1 MSITVSDQLRDLV
14 SRIDTALLTVN
25 PAALHGAAGIL
36 LDSKRAG
43 RTVFICGNGGSAG
56 LANHAACDLGIAGL
70 RAVSLSASSEVVT
83 QAGNDHGYE
92 NMFAVQLRRLAR
104 DGDVLMAI
112 SSSGKSPNII
122 AALDQAQALGVRTI
136 TLTGFP
142 GSSVHEKADAPIHIE
157 AQPGDYA
164 VVETAHQA
172 ILHALA
178 DYVRVKWSAK
188 SEAAG

>member
-1 MSITVSDQLRDLV
+1 MTATEQLHGLI

-25 PAALHGAAGIL
+25 PSALEDAAGML
-36 LDSKRAG
+36 LDTKRKG
-43 RTVFICGNGGSAG
+43 RAVFICGNGGSAG
-56 LANHAACDLGIAGL
+56 LANHAACDLSIAGL
-70 RAVSLSASSEVVT
+70 RAISLSASVEAVT
-83 QAGNDHGYE
+83 ATGNDHGYE
-92 NMFAVQLRRLAR
+92 NVFGIQLGRLAR

-122 AALDQAQALGVRTI
+122 AALNVAENLGLRTI

-142 GSSVHEKADAPIHIE
+142 GSSAHEKADAPIHIE
-157 AQPGDYA
+157 ALPGDYG

-178 DYVRVKWSAK
+178 DYVRIRWSAK
-188 SEAAG
+188 SEASA